1 METNLELVTG
11 DERLGSS
18 TGHRGS
24 ARGQIRDNCL
34 KFVSR
39 VTVHGLD
46 PLSFVQS
53 IQHPSSLVQIPSN
66 SGVEFNCIAAMQGAH
81 HALYTSNLT
90 NAAASERT
98 PSQLYRA
105 VGIQLY
111 SSAPIWNNIHYF
123 VIHIHSSCH

>member
-111 SSAPIWNNIHYF
+111 IPLRQYGIISITL
-123 VIHIHSSCH
+123 